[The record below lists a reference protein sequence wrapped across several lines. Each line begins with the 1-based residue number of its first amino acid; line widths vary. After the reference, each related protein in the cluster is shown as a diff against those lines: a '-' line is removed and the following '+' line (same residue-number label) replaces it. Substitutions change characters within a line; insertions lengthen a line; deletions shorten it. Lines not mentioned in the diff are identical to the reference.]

1 MHKNSCGQND
11 LALEMNKIRQLL
23 FKSFYNWKEFGL
35 ILFNLQVD
43 FVMVTLERICFEILL
58 DHILSSRLIVWKLK
72 FFNQVL
78 ESWESFFQFNNG
90 EPLGI

>member
-11 LALEMNKIRQLL
+11 LELEMNKICQLII
-23 FKSFYNWKEFGL
+23 KSFYNWKEFGL
-35 ILFNLQVD
+35 ILINLQVD

-58 DHILSSRLIVWKLK
+58 HQILSSRLIVWKLK
-72 FFNQVL
+72 FLNQVL
-78 ESWESFFQFNNG
+78 ESWDFFFQFHNG